1 MKFRPFSSFGWRF
14 SLLLAS
20 LIVAGLLFIFAPGSM
35 RTGSAAF
42 TLAAP
47 SAPTPAP
54 VVSNSGNVPETLNPT
69 SAVPAPNTSLA
80 GNLPHPLPSSSAP
93 VPALQ
98 LDHPMSFKHD
108 VLPVLTKAG
117 CNTGAC
123 HGSARGRDGFHLSL
137 FGYDPEGDYDR
148 ITREMGARR
157 VNLAIPED
165 SLLLLKATG
174 SVPHTGGKRFDLS
187 SDFYKAVFAWLNAG
201 APHDPP
207 NLPHVTSVRIE
218 PTEMVIEGQ
227 NVPRQLQVT
236 AKYSDGTIRD
246 VTPLAVFF
254 TNNDQTA
261 AVSPS
266 GMITSGDR
274 GEAFVMARFDTTT
287 VGSDVIV
294 VPKGLAFTFPQVE
307 ERNYIDTLID
317 NKLKK
322 LRIAPSGLCTD
333 EEFLRRVSLDITGML
348 PTVEEH
354 NQFLANTDPQKRAK
368 LVDELLQRPEF
379 TDIWVMKWAELLQ
392 IRSSVDIS
400 GKSALVYFNWLRD
413 QIQQNVPVNELVR
426 QLISSTGGTFDN
438 PATGFY
444 QFETDPLKL
453 AEDTA
458 QAFLGVQIKC
468 AQCHNHPFDRWTMN
482 DYRGFVAFFT
492 QIQRKKGEDPRET
505 IVFDGHSGESV
516 NPITNK
522 AVLPKFL
529 GGAQPTPGPEDRRQ
543 LLADWMADPANP
555 WFAKHFANIVWA
567 QFFGRGI
574 IEPVDDVR
582 VSNPPVNAE
591 LLNALGKHLVD
602 YKYDFRKLIRDI
614 CLSRTYQLSSQSN
627 STNQQDESNFSHSGI
642 RRLRAEVMLDCISE
656 ATGTKD
662 KFKGLPLGA
671 HAVEI
676 ADGATTDYFL
686 RTFGR
691 ATRETVCS
699 CEVSMEPNLSQALH
713 LINGNTVQGKIV
725 NGGVINKMLTAKL
738 DDKTILTDLY
748 LRTLNRA
755 PTDDELKTLTPL
767 LNDPASRQSTL
778 EDIFWAL
785 LNSKEFMFNH

>member
-20 LIVAGLLFIFAPGSM
+20 MIVAGLLFIFAPGS
-35 RTGSAAF
+35 TTPGSAAF

-47 SAPTPAP
+47 TTPTPAP
-54 VVSNSGNVPETLNPT
+54 IAANPST
-69 SAVPAPNTSLA
+69 VAPDAVPPAPLMTGTSSHGLA
-80 GNLPHPLPSSSAP
+80 VSSAP

-123 HGSARGRDGFHLSL
+123 HGSALGRDGFHLSL
-137 FGYDPEGDYDR
+137 FGYDPEGDYNR

-157 VNLAIPED
+157 VNLAIPEE

-174 SVPHTGGKRFDLS
+174 SVPHTGGKRFDPA
-187 SDFYKAVFAWLNAG
+187 SDFYKAVLAWLNAG
-201 APHDPP
+201 APHDPA
-207 NLPHVTSVRIE
+207 NLPRVTSVRIE
-218 PTEMVIEGQ
+218 PTEMLIEGQ
-227 NVPRQLQVT
+227 HVPRQLQVT
-236 AKYSDGTIRD
+236 ARYSDGTVRD
-246 VTPLAVFF
+246 VTPLAIFF

-266 GMITSGDR
+266 GLITSGDR

-333 EEFLRRVSLDITGML
+333 EEFLRRVSLDITGTL
-348 PTVEEH
+348 PTVDEH
-354 NQFLANTDPQKRAK
+354 NQFLANPDPQKRAK

-392 IRSSVDIS
+392 IRSSNDIS
-400 GKSALVYFNWLRD
+400 GKSALVYYNWLRD
-413 QIQQNVPVNELVR
+413 QIRQNVPVNELVR

-438 PATGFY
+438 PAAGFY

-505 IVFDGHSGESV
+505 IVFDGHAGESV

-522 AVLPKFL
+522 VVPPKFL

-582 VSNPPVNAE
+582 VSNPPSNPQ
-591 LLNALGKHLVD
+591 LLDALGRHLVD

-614 CLSRTYQLSSQSN
+614 CLSRTYQLSSQPN
-627 STNQQDESNFSHSGI
+627 STNEQDESNFSHSGV

-671 HAVEI
+671 HAVQI

-691 ATRETVCS
+691 ATRETPCS
-699 CEVSMEPNLSQALH
+699 CEVSLEPNLSQALN
-713 LINGNTVQGKIV
+713 LINGDTVQGKIV
-725 NGGVINKMLTAKL
+725 SGGVIKKMLDAKI
-738 DDKTILTDLY
+738 DDKSILTDLY
-748 LRTLNRA
+748 LRTLNRP
-755 PTDDELKTLTPL
+755 PTEDELKTLMPL
-767 LNDPASRQSTL
+767 LNDPASQQNTL